1 MAQLPSGSKFD
12 RSWVFLDASERQGPM
27 GIFDWIVQAMVVHT
41 PPPPLLPCP
50 LSAGW
55 ELVAEV
61 RLPRLDGAGQPSGG
75 FSAATYRADRDE
87 LWLLSDAPLGQ
98 LVGWGGLGELGK
110 APLRPLGVVHLRSG
124 KGAKLPQSMDGEGL
138 VLQGKR
144 AWVASEGR
152 RSPERPPQ
160 LLGFD
165 RRSGELEL
173 AMPMPAE
180 WQPAP
185 GQGLASNSGPESLT
199 LVQRQGKPAVLLMA
213 AESALLQDPPG
224 QVRVLGWP
232 LGTSMESGVG
242 DPKPLQPLRLPQGDG
257 WGLTDLLALP
267 EAPLEAPLLGLQR
280 RFQAPDQ
287 WSNQLVLYPLPKP
300 ITPRAKAAPL
310 SPLMIWDLKAI
321 GLSSDNWEA
330 ITPGPPLEDGRPTL
344 LLASD
349 DNFSPFQANHLARL
363 APRRSAA
370 CRPWGRTHSS
380 TESIKPAQGAQ
391 SLSTPR

>member
-1 MAQLPSGSKFD
+1 M
-12 RSWVFLDASERQGPM
+12 
-27 GIFDWIVQAMVVHT
+27 
-41 PPPPLLPCP
+41 PCP

-55 ELVAEV
+55 DKVAEV

-87 LWLLSDAPLGQ
+87 LWLLSDAPMGQ
-98 LVGWGGLGELGK
+98 LVGWSGLGELGQS
-110 APLRPLGVVHLRSG
+110 PLRPLGVVRLRSG
-124 KGAKLPQSMDGEGL
+124 KGANLPPSIDGEGL

-152 RSPERPPQ
+152 RSPEHPPQ

-173 AMPMPAE
+173 AIPMPTE

-185 GQGLASNSGPESLT
+185 GRGLAANRGPESLT
-199 LVQRQGKPAVLLMA
+199 LLQRQGKPAELLMA

-232 LGTSMESGVG
+232 LASSMESGVG
-242 DPKPLQPLRLPQGDG
+242 DPKPLQPLQLPPGDG

-267 EAPLEAPLLGLQR
+267 EVPPEARLLGLQR

-300 ITPRAKAAPL
+300 ITPGANAAPL
-310 SPLMIWDLKAI
+310 TPLISWDLKAI
-321 GLSSDNWEA
+321 GLSPDNWEA
-330 ITPGPPLEDGRPTL
+330 ITAGPPLEDGRPTL

-363 APRRSAA
+363 APRRNAA
-370 CRPWGRTHSS
+370 CRP
-380 TESIKPAQGAQ
+380 
-391 SLSTPR
+391 

>member
-1 MAQLPSGSKFD
+1 
-12 RSWVFLDASERQGPM
+12 
-27 GIFDWIVQAMVVHT
+27 
-41 PPPPLLPCP
+41 
-50 LSAGW
+50 
-55 ELVAEV
+55 VAEV

-98 LVGWGGLGELGK
+98 LVGWSGLGKLGK
-110 APLRPLGVVHLRSG
+110 SPLRPLGVVGLRRG
-124 KGAKLPQSMDGEGL
+124 KGATLPESMDGEGL
-138 VLQGKR
+138 VLQGER

-152 RSPERPPQ
+152 RLPERPPQ
-160 LLGFD
+160 LLRFD

-173 AMPMPAE
+173 AIPMPVG

-185 GQGLASNSGPESLT
+185 GQGLDSNRGPESLT
-199 LVQRQGKPAVLLMA
+199 LLLRQGKPAMLLMA

-232 LGTSMESGVG
+232 LGTSMASPAG

-280 RFQAPDQ
+280 RFQVPDQ
-287 WSNQLVLYPLPKP
+287 WSNRLVLYPLPKP
-300 ITPRAKAAPL
+300 VTPAGNAAPL
-310 SPLMIWDLKAI
+310 PPLMSWDLKAI
-321 GLSSDNWEA
+321 GLSPDNWEA
-330 ITPGPPLEDGRPTL
+330 IAPGPPLEDGRPTL

-349 DNFSPFQANHLARL
+349 DNFSPVQDNHLALL
-363 APRRSAA
+363 APRRKAA
-370 CRPWGRTHSS
+370 CRPWGETQPISGSVKPTQVPQSQRRT
-380 TESIKPAQGAQ
+380 P
-391 SLSTPR
+391 

>member
-1 MAQLPSGSKFD
+1 
-12 RSWVFLDASERQGPM
+12 
-27 GIFDWIVQAMVVHT
+27 MVVQT

-55 ELVAEV
+55 DLVVEV

-87 LWLLSDAPLGQ
+87 LWLLSDAPMGQ
-98 LVGWGGLGELGK
+98 LVGWSGLGELGK
-110 APLRPLGVVHLRSG
+110 SPLRTLGVVRLRGG
-124 KGAKLPQSMDGEGL
+124 KGATLPESMDGEGL
-138 VLQGKR
+138 VLQGER

-173 AMPMPAE
+173 AMAMPAE
-180 WQPAP
+180 WQAAP
-185 GQGLASNSGPESLT
+185 GQGLAANRGPESLT
-199 LVQRQGKPAVLLMA
+199 LLQRQGKPAVLLMA
-213 AESALLQDPPG
+213 AESALHQDPPG

-232 LGTSMESGVG
+232 LAASMASATV
-242 DPKPLQPLRLPQGDG
+242 DPEPMQPLRLPRGDG

-267 EAPLEAPLLGLQR
+267 KVPLGAPLLGLQR

-287 WSNQLVLYPLPKP
+287 WSNRLVLYPLPKP
-300 ITPRAKAAPL
+300 ITQAGNAAPL
-310 SPLMIWDLKAI
+310 TPLMSWDLKAI
-321 GLSSDNWEA
+321 GLAPDNWEA

-349 DNFSPFQANHLARL
+349 DNFSPFQANRLARL
-363 APRRSAA
+363 APRRTAA
-370 CRPWGRTHSS
+370 CKRLGWSQ
-380 TESIKPAQGAQ
+380 SITGYVEPAQGPV
-391 SLSTPR
+391 SLRTTQ

>member
-1 MAQLPSGSKFD
+1 M
-12 RSWVFLDASERQGPM
+12 V
-27 GIFDWIVQAMVVHT
+27 VQA

-55 ELVAEV
+55 DKVAEV

-98 LVGWGGLGELGK
+98 LVGWSGLGKLGK
-110 APLRPLGVVHLRSG
+110 SPLRPLGVVSLRSG
-124 KGAKLPQSMDGEGL
+124 VGATLPESMDGEGL
-138 VLQGKR
+138 VLKGER
-144 AWVASEGR
+144 AWVVSEGR
-152 RSPERPPQ
+152 RIPERPPQ
-160 LLGFD
+160 LLRFD

-173 AMPMPAE
+173 ALPMPAE

-185 GQGLASNSGPESLT
+185 GQGLASNQGPESLT
-199 LVQRQGKPAVLLMA
+199 LLLRQGKPAVLLMA

-224 QVRVLGWP
+224 QVRVLGWT
-232 LGTSMESGVG
+232 LGASMESPAVA
-242 DPKPLQPLRLPQGDG
+242 PKPLQPLRLPVGAG

-267 EAPLEAPLLGLQR
+267 EPPLEAPLLGLQR

-287 WSNQLVLYPLPKP
+287 WSNRLVLYPLPKP
-300 ITPRAKAAPL
+300 ITAAGNAAPL
-310 SPLMIWDLKAI
+310 SPLMSWDLNAL
-321 GLSSDNWEA
+321 GLTPDNWEA

-349 DNFSPFQANHLARL
+349 DNFSPLQDNHLVQL
-363 APRRSAA
+363 APRRTAA
-370 CRPWGRTHSS
+370 CRPWGETQPI
-380 TESIKPAQGAQ
+380 TESVEPAQVPQ
-391 SLSTPR
+391 LLRRTR